1 MSGLPPPAP
10 VPARFS
16 RRWWSG
22 HLPLPTGR
30 AAWLA
35 AGMVLVVWF
44 APVAL
49 PFWLAPV
56 MVLAGVAVDAGLAP
70 APWSI
75 GAERDLPAVIALDGH
90 ARLIWRLHNPRA
102 RRVQVQL
109 ADDLAPSLRAGRR
122 RTTLVLPPGGTVR
135 DTVDLAPTRRGT
147 FEPGRVTVRVHG
159 PLGLGGRQADRHLAG
174 RVEVHPSFR
183 SRAAAE
189 LRVRR
194 QRVLDEG
201 IRAIRARGAGG
212 QFEALRDYIE
222 GDDVRRV
229 DWAATAR
236 AGHTVVRTHRAE
248 RNQQVLALLD
258 TGRLSAGLVAGVPR
272 LDHAMDAVL
281 ALATIAGRSGDR
293 TGLLA
298 FGAEVRATVPPR
310 GDQGQLRRLSR
321 AMHALQPELME
332 SDYHGAFR
340 SALAQFPR
348 QATLVLFTE
357 LGEEA
362 VQQQLLP
369 ALPLLLRRH
378 AIVVA
383 AIRDPELQRL
393 ADHEAVS
400 AGDAYRAA
408 AAVRVSEG
416 RREAAAL
423 LRARGVRVVDAVP
436 GELAGLVGDAYLELK
451 SLGR

>member
-1 MSGLPPPAP
+1 MP
-10 VPARFS
+10 VP
-16 RRWWSG
+16 
-22 HLPLPTGR
+22 TVR

-35 AGMVLVVWF
+35 AALVLVVWL
-44 APVAL
+44 APVPL
-49 PFWLAPV
+49 PFWLGPV
-56 MVLAGVAVDAGLAP
+56 LVLVGVAADAALAP
-70 APWSI
+70 APWSV
-75 GAERDLPAVIALDGH
+75 GASRDLPAVIALDGR
-90 ARLIWRLHNPRA
+90 ASLTWGLRNPRS
-102 RRVQVQL
+102 RRLRVHL
-109 ADDLAPSLRAGRR
+109 ADELAPSLRADRR
-122 RTTLVLPPGGTVR
+122 RTSLVLPGHGTLR
-135 DTVDLAPTRRGT
+135 DTVELAPSRRGT
-147 FEPGRVTVRVHG
+147 FRPGTLTVRVHG
-159 PLGLGGRQADRHLAG
+159 PLGLGCRQADRALPG

-201 IRAIRARGAGG
+201 MRAIRARGAGA
-212 QFEALRDYIE
+212 QFEALREYVE

-236 AGHTVVRTHRAE
+236 TGHPVVRTYRAE
-248 RNQQVLALLD
+248 RNQQVLVLLD
-258 TGRLSAGLVAGVPR
+258 TGRLSAALVDGVPR

-281 ALATIAGRSGDR
+281 ALGTIASRSGDR

-298 FGAEVRATVPPR
+298 FGAAVRATVPPR
-310 GDQGQLRRLSR
+310 GDQGQLRRLST
-321 AMHALQPELME
+321 AMHALEPELVE

-348 QATLVLFTE
+348 QSTLVLFTE

-378 AIVVA
+378 ALVVA
-383 AIRDPELQRL
+383 TVRDPELDRL
-393 ADHEAVS
+393 AGREAAR

-408 AAVRVSEG
+408 AAIRVTVG
-416 RREAAAL
+416 RQEAAAR
-423 LRARGVRVVDAVP
+423 LRALGVRVVDAVP
-436 GELAGLVGDAYLELK
+436 GELAGHVGDAYLELK
-451 SLGR
+451 ALGR